1 MQLGQTTILTSIV
14 CELVKAYAG
23 RTNGSRSLAR
33 SLSLS
38 LSGPCGTLVR
48 PSLAPL
54 WLAPSCGPRGVLPAL
69 SLSCGP
75 SSCGFVRP
83 HLPFVAPLRDWEAY
97 ERADVQVPPWGNN
110 RIAEGAPPRALHYR
124 ELGVYDVGTNPVTD
138 NSGGYLMPEYGLGN
152 PLSEEISR
160 SLVHGYYATVTY
172 VDRLVGHVIGEL
184 KSLEMYD
191 ETIIV
196 FNSDHGYQLGEHG
209 TWCKHSLFETSLRIP
224 LFIKAPGI
232 APSRVP
238 ALVENVDIYPTLLD
252 LVGIAA
258 PPHLHGKSLV
268 PVMRDPSAPHKG
280 PVFARYRDG
289 DSVRFPD
296 LAYSEYCLR
305 NCWSPETCS
314 QYCATPH
321 PTDRMLYDH
330 TIDPNEDLNR
340 WNTGWNR
347 SQYAG
352 QIHEMRAALDRH
364 RRERDRA

>member
-1 MQLGQTTILTSIV
+1 MHDDG
-14 CELVKAYAG
+14 LVERGYPDGKMVVKIFNDLRVAKAEAKPFFI
-23 RTNGSRSLAR
+23 T
-33 SLSLS
+33 
-38 LSGPCGTLVR
+38 
-48 PSLAPL
+48 
-54 WLAPSCGPRGVLPAL
+54 
-69 SLSCGP
+69 
-75 SSCGFVRP
+75 CGFVRP

-364 RRERDRA
+364 RRERDRAASIGGR